1 MIQAIAFYLFAA
13 TAVVFALLVVA
24 ARNPIYSALSLI
36 GCLFAIAGIF
46 ALNSAHLVA
55 ILQILVYA
63 GAIMVLILFVIML
76 LNLSPEELG
85 KPVFNTRKVLA
96 VFLLAAGGA
105 LLIGRLGTKVCGSLP
120 AADDRFGSIEGVGM
134 VLFTQYLLPFE
145 MVSLLLLA
153 AIIGAALLSR
163 RERGDR
169 S

>member
-36 GCLFAIAGIF
+36 GCLFAVAGVF
-46 ALNSAHLVA
+46 ALNAAHLVA
-55 ILQILVYA
+55 ILQVLVYA

-76 LNLSPEELG
+76 LSLTPEELG
-85 KPVFNTRKVLA
+85 RPVINGRKIAA
-96 VFLLAAGGA
+96 VFLLAAA
-105 LLIGRLGTKVCGSLP
+105 AVVLAGRLASAPLGPPP
-120 AADDRFGSIEGVGM
+120 AADASFGTIEGVGLM
-134 VLFTQYLLPFE
+134 LFTRYLLPFE

-153 AIIGAALLSR
+153 AILGAAVLSR
-163 RERGDR
+163 RGPGDR